1 MSISAAD
8 VGKLRKMTGV
18 GMMEAKKALEEV
30 GGDFDKAIE
39 ELRKRGAAKAAK
51 KADRETS
58 EGRVHTYTHTTGK
71 IGVMVKVV
79 CETDFVAKNDDFVA
93 FCNDLAMHA
102 AAMAPDYLKREDVP
116 EDVVAKERE
125 ILAEQLKA
133 EGKPE
138 DMLDKM
144 LGAKRLKVPGIFANP
159 YKTGGDFHLVGNG
172 YNNPTL
178 AASIELGD
186 NQSAEFCCLVELP
199 CLCECI

>member
-8 VGKLRKMTGV
+8 VGKLRQMTGV

-138 DMLDKM
+138 DMLDK
-144 LGAKRLKVPGIFANP
+144 I
-159 YKTGGDFHLVGNG
+159 LVGKLDKF
-172 YNNPTL
+172 YSEICFL
-178 AASIELGD
+178 EQKFIKDDSKSIAEYIESKVLSLGE
-186 NQSAEFCCLVELP
+186 NIQLVDYVRMQ
-199 CLCECI
+199 IG